1 MGNITLDVIEDLR
14 KLGEVLVP
22 LVSKFGAISDVP
34 QKPGMSEGRAIVEA
48 TVKHEKG
55 GISFTNMHTY
65 LLVSELPSLY

>member
-22 LVSKFGAISDVP
+22 LVSKLGAISDVP
-34 QKPGMSEGRAIVEA
+34 QKPGMSEGQAIVEA
-48 TVKHEKG
+48 MVKHEKG
-55 GISFTNMHTY
+55 GISFTKMHTY